1 MSNPIALGEAAVRD
15 APLQHSRKTI
25 NKQPL
30 HIDAIAED
38 IKELDASLPLPK
50 KQAVKQEDLEQHS
63 EALSSD
69 AAEDNEA
76 SPMHNA
82 SYVRN
87 LENEVKQLKDVI
99 SKQKQF

>member
-1 MSNPIALGEAAVRD
+1 MSNPIALGEAAARE

-50 KQAVKQEDLEQHS
+50 KQAV
-63 EALSSD
+63 
-69 AAEDNEA
+69 
-76 SPMHNA
+76 
-82 SYVRN
+82 
-87 LENEVKQLKDVI
+87 
-99 SKQKQF
+99 